1 MNFKDFEEQWKKETF
16 MAAAFN
22 EIEDFDSFLDDPETG
37 IDDEAFD
44 EYAEEIFALEFP
56 TIY

>member
-1 MNFKDFEEQWKKETF
+1 MKLKEFEEIWRKETF

-22 EIEDFDSFLDDPETG
+22 EMEDFDSFLDDPETSVG
-37 IDDEAFD
+37 NEVFD
-44 EYAEEIFALEFP
+44 EYAGEIFAVEFP